1 MLQTTPTTP
10 AALARR
16 PDTAGPLAVATPTTR
31 RLADASL
38 SRNTRRAYLGA
49 LARLDAWRG
58 PAPLTDARLAA
69 YLGAIF
75 EAGRA
80 PATAALAVAAV
91 RFRAKLAGPPAPA
104 GEATARV
111 LGGYRRTAADRG
123 RGQAAPLR
131 AAGLAAILATAARPR
146 TDGRGV
152 ESHTTAHRR
161 GRLDAV
167 IAGLLF
173 MGGRRRSAVAA
184 VRWADVTDARDGDGV
199 LLTVR
204 TSKTNQ
210 EGDAADVRYL
220 KNGGANAIR
229 TVRADRPDA
238 APTDRVVGL
247 SPLQIQRRFTAAAR
261 AAGIEARVTA
271 HSGRV
276 GLASEARRWYNL
288 ADAWS
293 AESTD
298 DLRAQIVLAHRA
310 IAERM
315 MPADLSEAQ
324 RRSLADIR
332 ALAVAGDA
340 HAQFVLGGRYAA
352 GRGVPQDDAE
362 AVAWFRLAATQGHN
376 EAQENLWVWYST
388 GRGVPQ
394 DDVEAVAWYR
404 NHRSARARASTLRAE
419 PAVCRGQE
427 PASCSRFSSRST
439 RRRVSSLSVLT
450 SIAPVSAWCSPVG
463 SVGAIFVGASNPF
476 NFARRPI
483 TATANRPAGTSPF
496 ENSDSAFENS

>member
-1 MLQTTPTTP
+1 MIITVIVQTTPTDP

-31 RLADASL
+31 RLADASI

-58 PAPLTDARLAA
+58 TAPVDDASLAV
-69 YLGAIF
+69 YLGELF

-91 RFRAKLAGPPAPA
+91 RFRAKLAGQPDPA

-123 RGQAAPLR
+123 RGQAAPLS
-131 AAGLAAILATAARPR
+131 ADGLAAILATAARPR

-152 ESHTTAHRR
+152 ESHTTAQRR

-173 MGGRRRSAVAA
+173 MGGLRRSEVSALEW
-184 VRWADVTDARDGDGV
+184 RDVSDARDGDGV

-220 KNGGANAIR
+220 KNGAAKAIR
-229 TVRADRPDA
+229 TLRAADA

-261 AAGIEARVTA
+261 AAGIEAHVTA

-276 GLASEARRWYNL
+276 GLASELTARGASTTEVML
-288 ADAWS
+288 AGNWKTARMVAHYS
-293 AESTD
+293 AGAT
-298 DLRAQIVLAHRA
+298 
-310 IAERM
+310 AERG
-315 MPADLSEAQ
+315 
-324 RRSLADIR
+324 
-332 ALAVAGDA
+332 AVA
-340 HAQFVLGGRYAA
+340 RY
-352 GRGVPQDDAE
+352 
-362 AVAWFRLAATQGHN
+362 L
-376 EAQENLWVWYST
+376 
-388 GRGVPQ
+388 
-394 DDVEAVAWYR
+394 
-404 NHRSARARASTLRAE
+404 
-419 PAVCRGQE
+419 
-427 PASCSRFSSRST
+427 
-439 RRRVSSLSVLT
+439 
-450 SIAPVSAWCSPVG
+450 
-463 SVGAIFVGASNPF
+463 
-476 NFARRPI
+476 
-483 TATANRPAGTSPF
+483 
-496 ENSDSAFENS
+496 

>member
-1 MLQTTPTTP
+1 MTIMLQTTLADP

-31 RLADASL
+31 RLADASI
-38 SRNTRRAYLGA
+38 SRNTRRAYAGA
-49 LARLDAWRG
+49 LQRLDAWRG
-58 PAPLTDARLAA
+58 AAPVDDASLAV
-69 YLGAIF
+69 YLGELF

-91 RFRAKLAGPPAPA
+91 RFRAKLAGQPAPA

-131 AAGLAAILATAARPR
+131 ADGLAAILATAARPR

-152 ESHTTAHRR
+152 ESPTTAHRR

-167 IAGLLF
+167 IASLLF
-173 MGGRRRSAVAA
+173 MGGLRRSEVSALEW
-184 VRWADVTDARDGDGV
+184 RDVSDARDGDGV

-220 KNGGANAIR
+220 KNGAAKAIR
-229 TVRADRPDA
+229 TLRAADA

-276 GLASEARRWYNL
+276 GLASELTARGASTTEVML
-288 ADAWS
+288 AGNWKTARMVAHYS
-293 AESTD
+293 AGAT
-298 DLRAQIVLAHRA
+298 
-310 IAERM
+310 AERG
-315 MPADLSEAQ
+315 
-324 RRSLADIR
+324 
-332 ALAVAGDA
+332 AV
-340 HAQFVLGGRYAA
+340 QKYL
-352 GRGVPQDDAE
+352 
-362 AVAWFRLAATQGHN
+362 
-376 EAQENLWVWYST
+376 
-388 GRGVPQ
+388 
-394 DDVEAVAWYR
+394 
-404 NHRSARARASTLRAE
+404 
-419 PAVCRGQE
+419 
-427 PASCSRFSSRST
+427 
-439 RRRVSSLSVLT
+439 
-450 SIAPVSAWCSPVG
+450 
-463 SVGAIFVGASNPF
+463 
-476 NFARRPI
+476 
-483 TATANRPAGTSPF
+483 
-496 ENSDSAFENS
+496 